1 MANKSGTPRTAA
13 QEAAAQISRYR
24 APALEKGL
32 DVIELL
38 AAEKSP
44 LNLSAISQR
53 LGRSSGELFRML
65 QVLEFKGFI
74 TTAENGSGYVLTNKL
89 FALAMAQA
97 PVRSLVETAL
107 PIMRKLVQDIGQSA
121 HIAVASEDQIVVI
134 TRIERPGDLGFSVR
148 IGYRREIASATSG
161 LVLFAYQ
168 NDEVRRVWLKRC
180 RLKGDAA
187 DSFVERA
194 NIVRDA
200 WLSRSRVALRARD
213 RRLVRAHP
221 ARRHRGGGAHHSLRS
236 QQSTAGGNAAGSGVR
251 ARGGQ
256 TDLERNR
263 ARRPSM
269 TRDDDGRQR
278 PRAFITPGYLFA
290 TVLIVGLFFMWGV
303 ANSLNDVLIP
313 QFRKAFQ
320 LDDFA
325 SSLVQSAFYFGYF
338 CFAIPASLFMRRFGY
353 RAAVLMGLGLY
364 GAGALLFLPAA
375 QASQYYGFLIA
386 LYVIASGLAFLETS
400 ANPLIAV
407 MGPASSA
414 DQRLNFAQTFNPIG
428 TMMGSYVGGM
438 LIFSDVHYTRGPV
451 AGADARS
458 ICRVPCVRARRGQ
471 TTLHPHRRHGAGLG
485 CAGRLREIP
494 AGRSRPR
501 RAMAKPKAAS
511 PASRKFPRYW
521 LGVLAQF
528 AYVGAQ
534 VGVWSFLIR
543 YTQHNFPGTLEKDAL
558 RWLPISFGIFFAGR
572 FIGTLLMSRVNP
584 AKLLAS
590 FAAINVTLCVVA
602 VVAGG
607 HVGLTA
613 LIASSFFMSIM
624 FPTIFSMSLRG
635 LGVYTKSGSS
645 FLVMAIIGGAVFT
658 AAMGFI
664 SRESSINIAYLVPA
678 LCFAIVFLFAWKS
691 RQAAA

>member
-1 MANKSGTPRTAA
+1 MT
-13 QEAAAQISRYR
+13 Q
-24 APALEKGL
+24 
-32 DVIELL
+32 
-38 AAEKSP
+38 
-44 LNLSAISQR
+44 
-53 LGRSSGELFRML
+53 
-65 QVLEFKGFI
+65 
-74 TTAENGSGYVLTNKL
+74 TT
-89 FALAMAQA
+89 
-97 PVRSLVETAL
+97 SL
-107 PIMRKLVQDIGQSA
+107 
-121 HIAVASEDQIVVI
+121 ASE
-134 TRIERPGDLGFSVR
+134 
-148 IGYRREIASATSG
+148 
-161 LVLFAYQ
+161 
-168 NDEVRRVWLKRC
+168 
-180 RLKGDAA
+180 
-187 DSFVERA
+187 
-194 NIVRDA
+194 
-200 WLSRSRVALRARD
+200 
-213 RRLVRAHP
+213 
-221 ARRHRGGGAHHSLRS
+221 
-236 QQSTAGGNAAGSGVR
+236 
-251 ARGGQ
+251 
-256 TDLERNR
+256 
-263 ARRPSM
+263 
-269 TRDDDGRQR
+269 
-278 PRAFITPGYLFA
+278 PRALITPGYLFA
-290 TVLIVGLFFMWGV
+290 TILIIGLFFMWGV

-338 CFAIPASLFMRRFGY
+338 CFAIPASLFMRRYGY
-353 RAAVLMGLGLY
+353 RAAVLMGLSLY

-407 MGPASSA
+407 MGPPGST

-438 LIFSDVHYTRGPV
+438 LIFSDVHYTPDQLQALTPEAFAAFRATELAAVKLPYILIAAMVLTWAALVAFAKFPPIDRGSE
-451 AGADARS
+451 AEG
-458 ICRVPCVRARRGQ
+458 GF
-471 TTLHPHRRHGAGLG
+471 AGLG
-485 CAGRLREIP
+485 
-494 AGRSRPR
+494 
-501 RAMAKPKAAS
+501 
-511 PASRKFPRYW
+511 KFPRYW
-521 LGVLAQF
+521 LGVVAQF

-590 FAAINVTLCVVA
+590 FAAINVALCVIA
-602 VVAGG
+602 VFAGG

-664 SRESSINIAYLVPA
+664 SRESSINVAYLVPA
-678 LCFAIVFLFAWKS
+678 VCFAIVFLFAWKS
-691 RQAAA
+691 RQAA

>member
-1 MANKSGTPRTAA
+1 MTDATRTAND
-13 QEAAAQISRYR
+13 
-24 APALEKGL
+24 PA
-32 DVIELL
+32 
-38 AAEKSP
+38 
-44 LNLSAISQR
+44 
-53 LGRSSGELFRML
+53 
-65 QVLEFKGFI
+65 
-74 TTAENGSGYVLTNKL
+74 
-89 FALAMAQA
+89 
-97 PVRSLVETAL
+97 SL
-107 PIMRKLVQDIGQSA
+107 
-121 HIAVASEDQIVVI
+121 
-134 TRIERPGDLGFSVR
+134 
-148 IGYRREIASATSG
+148 
-161 LVLFAYQ
+161 
-168 NDEVRRVWLKRC
+168 
-180 RLKGDAA
+180 
-187 DSFVERA
+187 
-194 NIVRDA
+194 
-200 WLSRSRVALRARD
+200 
-213 RRLVRAHP
+213 
-221 ARRHRGGGAHHSLRS
+221 
-236 QQSTAGGNAAGSGVR
+236 
-251 ARGGQ
+251 
-256 TDLERNR
+256 
-263 ARRPSM
+263 
-269 TRDDDGRQR
+269 
-278 PRAFITPGYLFA
+278 ITPGYLFA

-407 MGPASSA
+407 MGPAGSA

-438 LIFSDVHYTRGPV
+438 LIFSDVHYTPDQLQALTPEAFAAFRASELDAVKLPYICVAAMVLFWAALVAFAKFPPVDRG
-451 AGADARS
+451 
-458 ICRVPCVRARRGQ
+458 RGKD
-471 TTLHPHRRHGAGLG
+471 GEAEGGFGGL
-485 CAGRLREIP
+485 AN
-494 AGRSRPR
+494 
-501 RAMAKPKAAS
+501 
-511 PASRKFPRYW
+511 FPRYW

-590 FAAINVTLCVVA
+590 FAAVNVVLCLVA

-658 AAMGFI
+658 AAMGLI
-664 SRESSINIAYLVPA
+664 SRESSINVAYVVPA

-691 RQAAA
+691 RQAA